1 MSNFVGPPAK
11 PGGFLFLA
19 KQPPS
24 AGNRACSTFPAMPT
38 ARFKSRRDFPP
49 PPTKPRA
56 APARRKKAVDIATIT
71 GAKPGPMPG
80 VITPQL
86 ATLVKAPPAGTTW
99 VHEVKYDGYRMLC
112 RIDDR
117 DARIVSRNGKEWTE
131 DFPSVA
137 KAAALLP
144 VRNAWLDGEIC
155 VVDAKGRSSF
165 QALQNVLSKAPGTL
179 VYFAFDL
186 LYVDGMDLRDCALV
200 DRKAVLEKLL
210 AGAAA
215 TIVYSDHFAAPGADF
230 YANVCKLGL
239 EGIVSKRANGTF
251 QSGRS
256 SAWLKV
262 KCTRRQEF
270 VIGGYTDPEGNRVGL
285 GALLLGVYEPD
296 GRLTFCGRV
305 GTGFND
311 KSLADL
317 SRRLRPLEHKAPAFH
332 NPPRGA
338 DARGVHWVAPVL
350 VAEVA
355 FTEWTNEGTL
365 RHPSFQGL
373 REDKPAREVVR
384 EYLATE
390 GE

>member
-1 MSNFVGPPAK
+1 MPA
-11 PGGFLFLA
+11 
-19 KQPPS
+19 
-24 AGNRACSTFPAMPT
+24 
-38 ARFKSRRDFPP
+38 ARFKSRRAFA
-49 PPTKPRA
+49 PPTPASRT
-56 APARRKKAVDIATIT
+56 PARSNGQAARAPGSGKKPCIDLEAIP

-80 VITPQL
+80 VIAPQL

-99 VHEVKYDGYRMLC
+99 VHELKYDGYRMLC
-112 RIDDR
+112 RIDNR
-117 DARIVSRNGKEWTE
+117 HAHIVSRNGKEWTD
-131 DFPSVA
+131 DFPNVA
-137 KAAALLP
+137 KAAAALR
-144 VRNAWLDGEIC
+144 VGSAWIDGEIC
-155 VVDAKGRSSF
+155 VVDAVGRSSF

-186 LYVDGMDLRDCALV
+186 LYVDGMDLRGVTLI
-200 DRKAVLEKLL
+200 DRKRALHQLLE
-210 AGAAA
+210 GAPA
-215 TIVYSDHFAAPGADF
+215 TIQYSDHFAVPGPDF
-230 YANVCKLGL
+230 FENACKLGL
-239 EGIVSKRANGTF
+239 EGMVSKRADGTF
-251 QSGRS
+251 QAGRS

-262 KCTRRQEF
+262 KCVRRQEF

-296 GRLTFCGRV
+296 GRLAFCGKV

-311 KSLADL
+311 RSLTTL
-317 SRRLRPLEHKAPAFH
+317 TKRLRPLEQASAPFR

-338 DARGVHWVAPVL
+338 EARRSHWVKPVL

-384 EYLATE
+384 EEAGE
-390 GE
+390 GNGQ